1 MRKTLTEF
9 HFMGIL
15 SKWKHIKLLEINE
28 SHEKY
33 SIEKY
38 FILSRLSLVLK
49 FKAIGKILVLIHSG
63 EL

>member
-15 SKWKHIKLLEINE
+15 SGKHIKLLEINE